1 MQKAPPKDVSQL
13 WEYVSEC
20 VLELFKNL
28 GNTPLQKVSHYILH
42 HPCETFEDRF
52 SFWYFFLKILML
64 PNNLEILC
72 NLTFYQV
79 IINNFSSIKL
89 EIWKE
94 WDRHKKSLTRS
105 NCVVNTVEHSIMVIF
120 NSLLSNEN
128 DSFYFL
134 QQLGKVEETKI
145 VR

>member
-1 MQKAPPKDVSQL
+1 
-13 WEYVSEC
+13 
-20 VLELFKNL
+20 
-28 GNTPLQKVSHYILH
+28 
-42 HPCETFEDRF
+42 
-52 SFWYFFLKILML
+52 ML

-89 EIWKE
+89 ETWKE

-105 NCVVNTVEHSIMVIF
+105 NCVLNTVEHSIMVIF